1 MVGGGNFDI
10 YANFVSQ
17 RKKKTVPLSRCVT
30 FRNRNSGYINTP
42 HGGRNRVMKKLQ
54 AIKIVCSSIRD
65 NASITSKCN
74 AMQRWVFYMTLQK
87 QNGKISI
94 KHRGER
100 LYNDDEK
107 IILLY
112 LTPSP

>member
-1 MVGGGNFDI
+1 MNVPDKWLGGGNFDI

-42 HGGRNRVMKKLQ
+42 HGGRNRIMKKLQ

-87 QNGKISI
+87 TKWENFNKA
-94 KHRGER
+94 
-100 LYNDDEK
+100 
-107 IILLY
+107 
-112 LTPSP
+112 